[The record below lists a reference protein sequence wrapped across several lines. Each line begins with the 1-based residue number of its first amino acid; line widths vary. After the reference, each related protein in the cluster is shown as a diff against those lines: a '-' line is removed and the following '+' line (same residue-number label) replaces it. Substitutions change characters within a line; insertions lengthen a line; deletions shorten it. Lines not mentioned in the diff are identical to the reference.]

1 MSTITIGRVTLNT
14 SNENKILF
22 PKDGITKG
30 DIINYYASMAD
41 IMLPFMQNRPISM
54 QRFPEGIHQES
65 FYQKDK
71 SEFFPSWI
79 DSVTVEKKSGGDTE
93 YVIINNAATL
103 VYLANLACLTPHLW
117 LSSIPHLKKP
127 DRIIFDLDP
136 APTNSFADVK
146 EAAFALKEL
155 LEELGLTSFALLTGS
170 KGIHVI
176 VPIKPNYTYAK
187 VRQFTKQVAEVLMQ
201 RHPDLYTINPRKEKR
216 KKLLLIDYF
225 RNGFGATGVAP
236 YAVRA
241 KDGAPVAAPVT
252 WDELSRVKASNQFT
266 IKTIKK
272 RPHWKTIW
280 QRFFELKQKL

>member
-1 MSTITIGRVTLNT
+1 MSTLTIGRFILNT
-14 SNENKILF
+14 TNENKILF

-30 DIINYYASMAD
+30 DIIKYYSMMAET
-41 IMLPFMQNRPISM
+41 MLPFTQNRPISM

-71 SEFFPSWI
+71 SEFFPTWI
-79 DSVTVEKKSGGDTE
+79 DSVSVEKKTGGDTE

-117 LSSIPHLKKP
+117 LSSVNNLKKP

-136 APTNSFADVK
+136 APTNTFADVK
-146 EAAFALKEL
+146 KAAFALKEIL
-155 LEELGLTSFALLTGS
+155 DELGLESFALLTGS
-170 KGIHVI
+170 KGIHVT
-176 VPIKPNYTYAK
+176 VPIKPHYTFAK
-187 VRQFTKQVAEVLMQ
+187 VRTFAKQVAEVLIH
-201 RHPDLYTINPRKEKR
+201 RYPNEYTINPRKEKR

-241 KDGAPVAAPVT
+241 KDGAPVATPVT
-252 WDELSRVKASNQFT
+252 WYELTRIKSSDQFT
-266 IKTIKK
+266 IKTIQK

-280 QRFFELKQKL
+280 PRFFELKQSL